1 MFSSNVVIIEI
12 CWNLNNVRLR
22 DTELG
27 PIVNRDLSR
36 RVRTV
41 NGITPHKMIARNDIR
56 LAAKVVQHLDSKW
69 NLWEDDPQANSKASY
84 GVYSTN
90 PVLKNIT
97 DYLIE
102 EASAE
107 EEELLGLTNSDGEL
121 DGEGKDEKANTI
133 ER

>member
-1 MFSSNVVIIEI
+1 MIEI
-12 CWNLNNVRLR
+12 CWNLQNVRLR

-41 NGITPHKMIARNDIR
+41 NGITPHKTIVRNDIR
-56 LAAKVVQHLDSKW
+56 LAAKLIQHLDSKW
-69 NLWEDDPQANSKASY
+69 NLWDEDKEQENKESY

-97 DYLIE
+97 NYLIE

-107 EEELLGLTNSDGEL
+107 EEELLGMGTSDGEL
-121 DGEGKDEKANTI
+121 EGELEEKTNTI